1 MARLQALV
9 FDVDGTLAETEEVHR
24 AAFNAVFAEQGLG
37 WHWDQP
43 LYGRLLSVTGGKER
57 LRYWLEGPFGATGS
71 PRDLAGA
78 ALGDWIAATHKRKTA
93 LYTEMIDGHAV
104 TLRPGVAA
112 LIEAARQEGL
122 KLAIATTTSLPNIE
136 SLLAAT
142 LGAGWPAVF
151 PCIAAGDMVEAK
163 KPAPDVYR
171 LAVEQLGLPSE
182 ACLALEDSQNGIRSA
197 RSAGLP
203 TLITTSTYT
212 SGESFPGA
220 LAVVVSL
227 HELAGERRGT
237 ADEGRHILRR
247 IEELWSQAVASA
259 H

>member
-1 MARLQALV
+1 MAKLQALV

-37 WHWDQP
+37 WEWDQP
-43 LYGRLLSVTGGKER
+43 LYGKLLKVTGGKER
-57 LRYWLEGPFGATGS
+57 LRHWLEGPFDA
-71 PRDLAGA
+71 AGA
-78 ALGDWIAATHKRKTA
+78 AEMLARPDLADWIAAMHKRKTA

-112 LIEAARQEGL
+112 LIEAARQQDL

-142 LGAGWPAVF
+142 LGAGWPTVF
-151 PCIAAGDMVEAK
+151 PCIAAGDMVKAK

-171 LAVEQLGLPSE
+171 LAVEQLGLPAE
-182 ACLALEDSQNGIRSA
+182 GCLALEDSENGIRSA
-197 RSAGLP
+197 RGAGLA

-220 LAVVVSL
+220 LAVVSSL

-247 IEELWSQAVASA
+247 IDELWSQAVASA